1 MPKRINIDKLEELY
15 NVIQAIEA
23 EDDSLRKVLRA
34 MSGENDFFGSDNV
47 YKLQKMAYEALLG
60 RDEQLISDFTYLL
73 HEVSMMKDGGS
84 ITVDG
89 KLYQIRNLTDLLH
102 YWTETEAFDNG

>member
-1 MPKRINIDKLEELY
+1 MSKIDLTKLEELY

-23 EDDSLRKVLRA
+23 EDDTLRKALRA

-47 YKLQKMAYEALLG
+47 YKLQKLAYTAMLNN
-60 RDEQLISDFTYLL
+60 DNQFIDDFEYLL
-73 HEVSMMKDGGS
+73 HEVPSMKDGS

-89 KLYQIRNLTDLLH
+89 KLYPIRNFEDLLY
-102 YWTETEAFDNG
+102 YWVEEVFDDD